1 MNQTIE
7 IIVSPNGQTRME
19 TKGFVGSQC
28 LEASRFLETA
38 LGKTTSE
45 SRTSEFYQTTQSA
58 NHFLKEEA

>member
-7 IIVSPNGQTRME
+7 IIVSPNGQTQIE
-19 TKGFVGSQC
+19 TKGFAGPRC

-38 LGKTTSE
+38 LGKATSE
-45 SRTSEFYQTTQSA
+45 NRTSEFYQTTQSA